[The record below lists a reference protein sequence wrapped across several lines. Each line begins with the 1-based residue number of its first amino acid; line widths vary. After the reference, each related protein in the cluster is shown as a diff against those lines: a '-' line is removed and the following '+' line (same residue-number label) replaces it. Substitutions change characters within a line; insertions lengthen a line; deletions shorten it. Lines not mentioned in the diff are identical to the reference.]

1 MAIALLAFLVL
12 LTGVAWWVLAPV
24 RAGRASEG
32 AADLAALEAEWDAR
46 IAAVRDAESDLQ
58 TGKLAPADHQAL
70 DAELRRAAFAA
81 LRALERARARDDPE
95 RRCEP

>member
-1 MAIALLAFLVL
+1 MVIALLAFLVL
-12 LTGVAWWVLAPV
+12 LTVVAWWVLAPV
-24 RAGRASEG
+24 RAGRPSESAG
-32 AADLAALEAEWDAR
+32 DLAALEAEWDAR

-70 DAELRRAAFAA
+70 DAELRGAAFAA
-81 LRALERARARDDPE
+81 LRALERGRARDDSE

>member
-12 LTGVAWWVLAPV
+12 LTVVAWWVLAPV

-32 AADLAALEAEWDAR
+32 TADLAALEAEWDAR

-58 TGKLAPADHQAL
+58 TGKLGPADHQAL
-70 DAELRRAAFAA
+70 DAELRSEAFAA
-81 LRALERARARDDPE
+81 LRALERARERDDRE